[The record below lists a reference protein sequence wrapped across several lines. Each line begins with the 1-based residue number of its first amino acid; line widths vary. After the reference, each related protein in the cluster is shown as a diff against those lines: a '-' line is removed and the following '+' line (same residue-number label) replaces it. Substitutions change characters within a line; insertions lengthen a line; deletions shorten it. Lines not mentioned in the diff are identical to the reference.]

1 MLAYPAK
8 VVGPFL
14 NSIIKIDSLTILLN
28 LLPVCFYCIEYYNVL
43 DCSLKSGFVTFAE
56 YLDPCES
63 CLSV

>member
-8 VVGPFL
+8 VVGHFL

-28 LLPVCFYCIEYYNVL
+28 VLPVFYSIEYFNIL

-56 YLDPCES
+56 YLAPSES